1 MPDSAIWNHTG
12 TAVAVIPVARRLAR
26 GEVGDPGPAL
36 DRLRRGAGDP
46 THRRDGDQFWRAVR
60 TPEGPGLLCVGTGT
74 PAADELVA
82 RAWGPGAEW
91 LIEQAPALL
100 GAQDDPSGFRP
111 EHPLLVAAQH
121 RHPGFRVGRTDRVIE
136 AFVPAC
142 LEQRVTGS
150 EAYGAYAALVGRYGE
165 PAPGPAQHPG
175 HPASGM
181 RVPPDPAG
189 WFAIPSWEY
198 LRAGVEQAR
207 VRPLLAGAARAGALE
222 RSVGRASPDAAL
234 RSLPGVGEWTS
245 AEVRQRAHGDADAW
259 SRGDYHIGGMITLAL
274 TGEKQDD
281 DACEELLAPY
291 AGHRY
296 RVQMLIAMTVGLP
309 ERRGPRRSLPTHL
322 PLRRR
327 RR

>member
-26 GEVGDPGPAL
+26 DEVGDPGPAL

-46 THRRDGDQFWRAVR
+46 THRRVGDQYWRAVR
-60 TPEGPGLLCVGTGT
+60 TPEGPGLLRIGTEQ

-82 RAWGPGAEW
+82 TAWGPGAEW
-91 LIEQAPALL
+91 LIEQAPTLL
-100 GAQDDPSGFRP
+100 GALDDPTDFHP
-111 EHPLLVAAQH
+111 EHPLLASAH
-121 RHPGFRVGRTDRVIE
+121 RHHPNFRVGRTDRVLE

-165 PAPGPAQHPG
+165 AAPGPAQRADHS
-175 HPASGM
+175 ASGM

-189 WFAIPSWEY
+189 WLAIPGWEY

-222 RSVGRASPDAAL
+222 RSVAASAPGAAL

-259 SRGDYHIGGMITLAL
+259 SRGDYHVGGMITLAL
-274 TGEKQDD
+274 AGEKLDD
-281 DACEELLAPY
+281 DACDELLAPY

-309 ERRGPRRSLPTHL
+309 ERHGPRRSLPTHL